1 MTKAIPFAVAAAA
14 ILGACSTPP
23 QTGGPSQPQP
33 NVVANVHPYHAGNGV
48 VQAVYPAPSTA
59 ATGSGSQPMQ
69 RLEIK
74 MDNGAIQYV
83 DTTSRDFPKGTRVT
97 LTADRQIMK
106 RS

>member
-1 MTKAIPFAVAAAA
+1 MTKAIPFAIAAAA

-23 QTGGPSQPQP
+23 PSQPQP
-33 NVVANVHPYHAGNGV
+33 KVVTNVHPYHAGNGV
-48 VQAVYPAPSTA
+48 VQAVYPAPATA
-59 ATGSGSQPMQ
+59 AAGGSSQPMQ

-83 DTTSRDFPKGTRVT
+83 DTPSRDFTKGTRVT

>member
-1 MTKAIPFAVAAAA
+1 MPKLIPLAILAAAA
-14 ILGACSTPP
+14 LGACSSPP
-23 QTGGPSQPQP
+23 PSQSTPK
-33 NVVANVHPYHAGNGV
+33 VVTNVHPYNAGNGV

-59 ATGSGSQPMQ
+59 ASGGSSQPMQ

-74 MDNGAIQYV
+74 MDNGTIQYV
-83 DTTSRDFPKGTRVT
+83 DTPSREFTRGTRVT